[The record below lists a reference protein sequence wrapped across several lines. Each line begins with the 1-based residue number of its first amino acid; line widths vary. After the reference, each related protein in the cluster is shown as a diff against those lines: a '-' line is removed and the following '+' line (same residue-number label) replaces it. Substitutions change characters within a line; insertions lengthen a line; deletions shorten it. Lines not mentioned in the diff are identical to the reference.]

1 MVQLGPVSSV
11 CVMTQPWLST
21 VREYRCLFW
30 ADIDG
35 SGPLFSGRDEKNSL
49 SRSKAVCVY
58 LSPRLSDDLALGGF
72 TAAGRDLSQ
81 SGQSTIPQDPSASH
95 WEWLINQEVIQ

>member
-1 MVQLGPVSSV
+1 
-11 CVMTQPWLST
+11 MTEWEGLAQPWLST

>member
-1 MVQLGPVSSV
+1 MVPDPCFLAEMKRTHFPDQRL
-11 CVMTQPWLST
+11 C
-21 VREYRCLFW
+21 
-30 ADIDG
+30 
-35 SGPLFSGRDEKNSL
+35 
-49 SRSKAVCVY
+49 VCVY